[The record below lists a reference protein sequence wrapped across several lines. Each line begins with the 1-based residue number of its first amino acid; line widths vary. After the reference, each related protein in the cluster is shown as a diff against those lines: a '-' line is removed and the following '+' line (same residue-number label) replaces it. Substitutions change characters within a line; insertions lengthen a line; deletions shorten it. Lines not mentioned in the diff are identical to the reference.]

1 MDAAT
6 RAELDGL
13 RRRAYGPAPDLDDDE
28 VIRLIELEDLVLQER
43 LVLAGASRSGAPA
56 GVAAALRGNPEKPRS
71 LSLSKRPSAVAAG
84 SPSGPAAA
92 PATPAPPRRRIGV
105 VAGMSAVTVVA
116 ALGIVALLR
125 LIAPTE
131 APQES
136 GSTLSPAFRD
146 SRAAYSF
153 ALDTDA
159 IQLLQIPLDG
169 SFGNYIDLPAGGY
182 VPEFPA
188 KGEVEW
194 ATLLGEYFGW
204 DVWIAGAAA
213 DSPALPREHCIL
225 IEHGAVTRAR
235 CVAAELRS
243 QSALLVAV
251 PFTFLSAD
259 ERPVGMA
266 QGDRLGFWWNHDRA
280 VTVLLGDD
288 PRH

>member
-28 VIRLIELEDLVLQER
+28 VVRLIELEDLVLEDR
-43 LVLAGASRSGAPA
+43 LVLAGASRTGAVA
-56 GVAAALRGNPEKPRS
+56 GVATTRPGNPR
-71 LSLSKRPSAVAAG
+71 
-84 SPSGPAAA
+84 SPSPSNHPPTLPAVPPSVLPTA
-92 PATPAPPRRRIGV
+92 PATPNSPHPRIGV